1 MLRMAAVRR
10 FASFLSGALCGVGMD
25 TGRDARCRECNS
37 QQQKG
42 SISANIAGFQPSGSH
57 ATETADTRTDG
68 EISHAA
74 LRGPRFRAQRA
85 LRAPRM

>member
-1 MLRMAAVRR
+1 MLRMAAARR

-25 TGRDARCRECNS
+25 TGRDARYRECNS

-57 ATETADTRTDG
+57 ATETASIPEQTERYLTRH
-68 EISHAA
+68 SVV
-74 LRGPRFRAQRA
+74 RASARKEH
-85 LRAPRM
+85 